1 MKKILLFAILI
12 SLCAC
17 SNPTSQ
23 KYNESKLTEDLTA
36 IKKSEKWTS
45 EDAELFAGW
54 LLRSKLKGE
63 ALENK
68 TYQNILDEAKKFKA
82 DEEVLAEKARK
93 EVADRKQKMKNA
105 ITVTIF
111 GKEFVPSNYEAGRMD
126 DYNVFKYAI
135 QNKSDKEIKAAKIS
149 FKVYNSLG
157 DQIGKGYNMDFT
169 DDRIP
174 ANGTIKNDA
183 AFSYN
188 QFINDDSKIASAK
201 FEDLIFDFDVQKIVY
216 SDGTTLE

>member
-12 SLCAC
+12 SLSAC

-23 KYNESKLTEDLTA
+23 KYDENKLTEDLTA
-36 IKKSEKWTS
+36 IKKSNKWSS

-54 LLRSKLKGE
+54 LIRSKLKGE
-63 ALENK
+63 ALEEK
-68 TYQNILDEAKKFKA
+68 TYQNILDEAKKYKSEQQA
-82 DEEVLAEKARK
+82 LAEKAKK
-93 EVADRKQKMKNA
+93 EVEERKVKMKNA

-111 GKEFVPSNYEAGRMD
+111 GKDFAPSNYEAGRID
-126 DYNVFKYAI
+126 DYNVFQYAI
-135 QNKSDKEIKAAKIS
+135 QNKSQKEIKAAKIS
-149 FKVYNSLG
+149 FKVFNSLG
-157 DQIGKGYNMDFT
+157 DQIGDGYNMDFT

-174 ANGTIKNDA
+174 GNGTYKNDM

-188 QFINDDSKIASAK
+188 QFTDSDSKIRNAK